1 MDSETFESEN
11 TNVQSS
17 GLSIELP
24 KNFPV
29 KLFSWVIAF
38 FLSFF
43 FFHRKCL
50 ILLKKKLKKSFPSLL
65 NCLS

>member
-17 GLSIELP
+17 GLSIELA

-38 FLSFF
+38 FF

-50 ILLKKKLKKSFPSLL
+50 ILLKKKLKNPSLL
-65 NCLS
+65 YWIA

>member
-17 GLSIELP
+17 GLSIELA

-38 FLSFF
+38 FFF
-43 FFHRKCL
+43 FFPQKVSDFV
-50 ILLKKKLKKSFPSLL
+50 KKK
-65 NCLS
+65 N

>member
-1 MDSETFESEN
+1 MDSETFESED

-17 GLSIELP
+17 GLSIELA

-29 KLFSWVIAF
+29 KLFSRVIAF
-38 FLSFF
+38 FF

-50 ILLKKKLKKSFPSLL
+50 ILLKKKIKKSFPSLL

>member
-17 GLSIELP
+17 GLSIELA

-38 FLSFF
+38 FF

-50 ILLKKKLKKSFPSLL
+50 ILLKKK
-65 NCLS
+65 N

>member
-17 GLSIELP
+17 GLSIELA

-38 FLSFF
+38 FF

-50 ILLKKKLKKSFPSLL
+50 ILLKKKIKKSFPSLL

>member
-43 FFHRKCL
+43 FFPQKVSDFV
-50 ILLKKKLKKSFPSLL
+50 KKNLKKSFPSLL

>member
-50 ILLKKKLKKSFPSLL
+50 ILLKKI
-65 NCLS
+65 

>member
-1 MDSETFESEN
+1 MDSETFESED

-17 GLSIELP
+17 GLSIELA

-38 FLSFF
+38 FFF
-43 FFHRKCL
+43 FFPQKVSDFV
-50 ILLKKKLKKSFPSLL
+50 KKK
-65 NCLS
+65 N